1 VGIVEGDDTG
11 KVKRGESRGETSD
24 TNDILTFEL
33 VPGREYTLRVGDP
46 VRQEKKFKVAQQPMT
61 LEIELDAL
69 ADKELT
75 AEQRQAVEKA
85 ARDFFAVSERQ
96 QADMKFDAA
105 LDKLVALH
113 ETAVRQLV
121 WQVYQSAPAH
131 EALKKDFESKQVR
144 NKEYLSP
151 YTVKQVG
158 KKPKNGWPLFI
169 AMHGGGNAPKA
180 LNDSQW
186 KI

>member
-33 VPGREYTLRVGDP
+33 VPGREYTLQVGDP
-46 VRQEKKFKVAQQPMT
+46 VRQEKKFKVAQQPLT

-69 ADKELT
+69 SDKELT

-85 ARDFFAVSERQ
+85 ARGFFAAGERQ

-105 LDKLVALH
+105 LDRLVAVH
-113 ETAVRQLV
+113 ETALRQLV
-121 WQVYQSAPAH
+121 WRGSPSPPPPA
-131 EALKKDFESKQVR
+131 A
-144 NKEYLSP
+144 
-151 YTVKQVG
+151 
-158 KKPKNGWPLFI
+158 
-169 AMHGGGNAPKA
+169 
-180 LNDSQW
+180 
-186 KI
+186 